1 MATILVVDDEQMICD
16 LLRSV
21 FSAHGHEVL
30 TATSGR
36 EGLELFQGQRPHLTL
51 LDLLMPEMNGLDVLK
66 QIRAIDPEAGVIMLT
81 GGGTDALETRAREMG
96 VTDFLRKGLP
106 LAVLVK
112 TIEKAI
118 QQQVKLAA
126 ATPVA
131 TAPGQVSSGKPAA
144 KSILV
149 VDDEPQTCDLISQYL
164 TTRGYRVRTAPDGPT
179 ALALVE
185 QERPH
190 FIILDIALPGMNGLE
205 LLRQLRAKQWQY
217 KGGVLALT
225 GKQDENVLQGMLELG
240 AVDVMGKPVDLGRL
254 ELAVQL
260 GCLLTSS

>member
-1 MATILVVDDEQMICD
+1 MASILVVDDEQMICD

-21 FSAHGHEVL
+21 FSSHGHEVL

-36 EGLELFQGQRPHLTL
+36 EGLDLFRQRRPRFTL
-51 LDLLMPEMNGLDVLK
+51 LDLLMPEMDGLEVLK
-66 QIRAIDPEAGVIMLT
+66 QIREMDPEAGVIMLT
-81 GGGTDALETRAREMG
+81 GGGTDALEARAREMG

-106 LAVLVK
+106 LEVLIK

-118 QQQVKLAA
+118 HQHAKLTA
-126 ATPVA
+126 ATPAA
-131 TAPGQVSSGKPAA
+131 TATGKAKPGA
-144 KSILV
+144 KSVLV
-149 VDDEPQTCDLISQYL
+149 VDDESQTCDLISQYL
-164 TTRGYRVRTAPDGPT
+164 TTRGYRVRTAPDGPS

-190 FIILDIALPGMNGLE
+190 FIILDMALPGMSGLE

-225 GKQDENVLQGMLELG
+225 GKQDENVLQGMMELG

-260 GCLLTSS
+260 GCILTSS

>member
-36 EGLELFQGQRPHLTL
+36 EGLELFRRWRPRFTL
-51 LDLLMPEMNGLDVLK
+51 LDLLMPEMDGLEVLK
-66 QIRAIDPEAGVIMLT
+66 QIRAIDPEGDVIMLT
-81 GGGTDALETRAREMG
+81 GGGTEALETRAREMG

-106 LAVLVK
+106 LEVLIK
-112 TIEKAI
+112 SIDKAI
-118 QQQVKLAA
+118 KQQARIDA
-126 ATPVA
+126 ATPA
-131 TAPGQVSSGKPAA
+131 AAASGKASSGKPGAQ
-144 KSILV
+144 SILV
-149 VDDEPQTCDLISQYL
+149 VDDEPQICDLISQYL
-164 TTRGYRVRTAPDGPT
+164 TTRGYRVRVAQDGAT
-179 ALALVE
+179 ALTLVE

-205 LLRQLRAKQWQY
+205 LLRQLRAKQWKY

-225 GKQDENVLQGMLELG
+225 GKQDENVLQGMMELG

-260 GCLLTSS
+260 GCILTAS

>member
-1 MATILVVDDEQMICD
+1 MASILVVDDEQMICD

-21 FSAHGHEVL
+21 FSSHGHEVL

-36 EGLELFQGQRPHLTL
+36 EGLELFRQRRPRFTL
-51 LDLLMPEMNGLDVLK
+51 LDLLMPEMDGLEVLK
-66 QIRAIDPEAGVIMLT
+66 QIREMDPEAGVIMLT
-81 GGGTDALETRAREMG
+81 GGGTDALEARAREMG

-106 LAVLVK
+106 LEVLIK

-118 QQQVKLAA
+118 RQHDKLNVATPAA
-126 ATPVA
+126 A
-131 TAPGQVSSGKPAA
+131 APGKAKPGA
-144 KSILV
+144 KSVLV
-149 VDDEPQTCDLISQYL
+149 VDDESQTCDLISQYL
-164 TTRGYRVRTAPDGPT
+164 STRGYRVRTAPDGPS

-190 FIILDIALPGMNGLE
+190 FIILDMALPGMSGLE

-225 GKQDENVLQGMLELG
+225 GKQDENVLQGMMELG

-260 GCLLTSS
+260 GCILTSS